1 MASNRM
7 QAEAARL
14 RAQEKF
20 AKAANRE
27 KDALTERDK
36 AFAAVISK
44 TAGLRSLRL
53 AKEAADKEA
62 AYKAASEKEASGKK
76 ASGKKRGKRAPADNS
91 LPDSTDAA
99 RSATPS

>member
-7 QAEAARL
+7 QAEATRL

-20 AKAANRE
+20 AKATKRE
-27 KDALTERDK
+27 KDALTEREK

-62 AYKAASEKEASGKK
+62 ADKAASGKK
-76 ASGKKRGKRAPADNS
+76 ASRKKPAKRAPADS
-91 LPDSTDAA
+91 TLQDSTDAV
-99 RSATPS
+99 RGATPS

>member
-7 QAEAARL
+7 QAEATRL

-20 AKAANRE
+20 AKATKRE
-27 KDALTERDK
+27 KDALTEREK

-62 AYKAASEKEASGKK
+62 ADKAASEKEASKKEASKKK
-76 ASGKKRGKRAPADNS
+76 AAKRAPANS
-91 LPDSTDAA
+91 TLQDSTDAV
-99 RSATPS
+99 RGATPS